1 VATRSCRMLF
11 PLCGI
16 SILDRFLFS
25 IHFARSAILSLIAPR
40 SASRSASHGALNYA
54 SRKPAGEPGGEV
66 DLNQPS
72 TERRRSE
79 RVSESFP
86 LIVRGIDLLGQPFE
100 ERTTTLAFNL
110 HGCRYTSKHHL
121 PRNTWVTLDLPQGVA
136 QDVAQRL
143 AQANA
148 GTNTGANSTGN
159 SCTTLRA
166 RVAWVQRPHSIRDFF
181 QVAVELESPANIW
194 GTDAAEL
201 NSAAAAI
208 SESVASPA
216 RSIPRFT
223 EQPPTD
229 SAAGNLGN
237 FMNYFK
243 AEASTEPGIDSQE
256 THAAPEPAQE
266 LALEAAQQ
274 SEAAAPAA
282 NNPLLREL
290 RAELDRQAKD
300 AVLAA
305 AEQAREEVLQTAAAN
320 VRERNSSAEE
330 LFAKWKREIEK
341 MQAGAR
347 DEFFAQVAAKQDEA
361 LGALKSGFDEKFGQA
376 RELLD
381 EIARQG
387 EALRAESGRAQ
398 EATSQVARV
407 LLQLEAAEAARSTR
421 STEPSKE
428 EIAARDSAV
437 AIWRQ
442 RLESE
447 MTVAQGQWNE
457 LLQSSLDNNL
467 HRMVDQ
473 LSERSQEVLRN
484 AEQKMTERLG
494 ELRQPFAQAAAEARE
509 TFSGIQSA
517 LEQEVLKARNSL
529 AEVKQVANRTE
540 EFSAQLEA
548 ASQDTVNELH
558 RRLERILDAQAAEM
572 NRRMENLSA
581 DLTHR
586 AIPVLDSLS
595 HQFQERAVAEAE
607 AKLAPHLER
616 VPALLNE
623 LAAREVQLEDSLRL
637 HRERLRQVSEN
648 NQREVGTQVAA
659 TLASLHTD
667 FEAARK
673 DALAKWSEELD
684 ASGVRASHAAAESIG
699 HTSEWLQQEARA
711 RLQALVEQSF
721 VTAEAGFGQ
730 RSAEAAQKFE
740 AQLAAQSAAHLGQ
753 IRAQV
758 EGIAGEVTARTRT
771 DLDRAAEAAAAS
783 FGQLL
788 HEVSERETTQ
798 FAATTATT
806 RRERSEEFDHATQQ
820 LLHQLDTNAF
830 SSVERL
836 RAQMASQWDAS
847 VGEGRAALG
856 AEFASALEGFRT
868 ERDAHQNEWTAQL
881 EHVSGEAAGKFQ
893 DRLQTT
899 ADSWVMASVRRL
911 NEHGQNGI
919 ESLLRTADQ
928 ALRESCSKVFDG
940 LAQMLRE
947 RATNVAGAGGVAG
960 FTQAANRDTPE
971 PPNPRSEAQ

>member
-1 VATRSCRMLF
+1 
-11 PLCGI
+11 
-16 SILDRFLFS
+16 
-25 IHFARSAILSLIAPR
+25 
-40 SASRSASHGALNYA
+40 
-54 SRKPAGEPGGEV
+54 V
-66 DLNQPS
+66 DLNQPR

-79 RVSESFP
+79 RLSESLP

-121 PRNTWVTLDLPQGVA
+121 PRNTWVTLDLPLGAA
-136 QDVAQRL
+136 QSA
-143 AQANA
+143 AHANA
-148 GTNTGANSTGN
+148 ATNASANSTEN
-159 SCTTLRA
+159 ARTTLRA

-181 QVAVELESPANIW
+181 QIAVELESPANVW
-194 GTDAAEL
+194 GTDTPEW
-201 NSAAAAI
+201 NSAVAAI
-208 SESVASPA
+208 PEAFPSPASPI

-223 EQPPTD
+223 EQPATD
-229 SAAGNLGN
+229 VAAENQGN
-237 FMNYFK
+237 FMDHFQT
-243 AEASTEPGIDSQE
+243 EAKIDSQE
-256 THAAPEPAQE
+256 IPTASEPVQEPTH
-266 LALEAAQQ
+266 EAAHLA
-274 SEAAAPAA
+274 EAAPAA
-282 NNPLLREL
+282 DNPLLREL
-290 RAELDRQAKD
+290 RAELDRQATD

-305 AEQAREEVLQTAAAN
+305 AEQAREEVLQTAAAT
-320 VRERNSSAEE
+320 VRERASSAEE
-330 LFAKWKREIEK
+330 LFAKWKSEVEK

-347 DEFFAQVAAKQDEA
+347 EEFFAQVAAKQDEA
-361 LGALKSGFDEKFGQA
+361 LGALNSGFEEKFGQA
-376 RELLD
+376 RELLG
-381 EIARQG
+381 EISRQA
-387 EALRAESGRAQ
+387 EALRAESGNAQ

-407 LLQLEAAEAARSTR
+407 LLQLEAADAARSSKTIE
-421 STEPSKE
+421 STKE
-428 EIAARDSAV
+428 EITAQESAV
-437 AIWRQ
+437 AVWRQ

-447 MTVAQGQWNE
+447 MTLAQGQWNE

-467 HRMVDQ
+467 QRMVEQ
-473 LSERSQEVLRN
+473 LAARSQEVVRN

-509 TFSGIQSA
+509 TFSAIQSA
-517 LEQEVLKARNSL
+517 LEQEVLKARSSL
-529 AEVKQVANRTE
+529 AEVKQVASRAE

-548 ASQDTVNELH
+548 ASHDTVNELH
-558 RRLERILDAQAAEM
+558 RRLERILDAQTAEM
-572 NRRMENLSA
+572 NRRMENLSGEVSQ
-581 DLTHR
+581 R
-586 AIPVLDSLS
+586 VIPVLDSLS

-616 VPALLNE
+616 VPALLHE

-648 NQREVGTQVAA
+648 NQREVATQVAA
-659 TLASLHTD
+659 TLASLHAD
-667 FEAARK
+667 FEVARK
-673 DALAKWSEELD
+673 DALVKWSEELD
-684 ASGVRASHAAAESIG
+684 VSGVRASHAAAESIG

-721 VTAEAGFGQ
+721 VTAEAGLGQ

-753 IRAQV
+753 IRGEM
-758 EGIAGEVTARTRT
+758 EGVAGEVTAHTHT
-771 DLDRAAEAAAAS
+771 ELDRAAEAAAAS

-788 HEVSERETTQ
+788 HEVSDRETTQ

-806 RRERSEEFDHATQQ
+806 RRERAEEFDHATQQ
-820 LLHQLDTNAF
+820 LLHQLDVNAF
-830 SSVERL
+830 SSVERF
-836 RAQMASQWDAS
+836 RAQMSSQWETS
-847 VGEGRAALG
+847 IGEGRAALN
-856 AEFASALEGFRT
+856 AEFASALEGFRS

-881 EHVSGEAAGKFQ
+881 ERASGDAAGKFQ

-919 ESLLRTADQ
+919 ESLLRSADQ
-928 ALRESCSKVFDG
+928 ALRDSCSKVFDG

-947 RATNVAGAGGVAG
+947 RASNVAGAGNVAG